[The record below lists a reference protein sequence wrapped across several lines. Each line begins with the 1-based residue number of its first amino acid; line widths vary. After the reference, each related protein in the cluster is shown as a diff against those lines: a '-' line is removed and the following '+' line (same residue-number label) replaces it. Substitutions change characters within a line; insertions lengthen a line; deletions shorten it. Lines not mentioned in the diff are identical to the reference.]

1 RDRGARFASVQLG
14 RRRLAAPL
22 APQATIDA
30 VASGESGPFYR
41 NMNLMPINPCAV
53 ELARL
58 TTREHD
64 VLALI
69 AEGRSKTA
77 IARAF
82 FITKRGVERHVNN
95 IFRKLDL
102 TTSEEI
108 SRRVMAALIYLDVSP
123 QPRA

>member
-1 RDRGARFASVQLG
+1 
-14 RRRLAAPL
+14 
-22 APQATIDA
+22 
-30 VASGESGPFYR
+30 
-41 NMNLMPINPCAV
+41 MNLMPTKRFAV

-58 TTREHD
+58 TTRERD

-69 AEGRSKTA
+69 AQGRSNTA

-102 TTSEEI
+102 TNPEEI
-108 SRRVMAALIYLDVSP
+108 SRRVMAALIYLDASP